1 MDAGGRGHPLR
12 GRSTVTGELSAPSA
26 GDPLQE
32 APALGKGPTMPI
44 DRASHA
50 LLLRNGEG
58 YGSRGELWPMEP
70 VPGAEEKL
78 PGRGQGASGEQEY
91 MASTAPKAIFI
102 SHILGD
108 SFWPVVEGYN
118 RWTSPQITVRG
129 GGSSERTQLWAPD
142 PQRSWGRPT
151 TLPPSRDGGTWG
163 GREPVAPWQC
173 GSQQRPPSW
182 TTRPYLPTAAWHPG
196 SCFEGPS
203 DRNPCPWGE
212 QGSLSSSGVIATFWQ
227 APHLGYRL
235 TYSLCHHPYPL

>member
-1 MDAGGRGHPLR
+1 M
-12 GRSTVTGELSAPSA
+12 
-26 GDPLQE
+26 
-32 APALGKGPTMPI
+32 
-44 DRASHA
+44 A

-58 YGSRGELWPMEP
+58 YSSRGELWPMEP

-108 SFWPVVEGYN
+108 SFWPVAEGCN

-129 GGSSERTQLWAPD
+129 GSPSERTQLWTPD

-151 TLPPSRDGGTWG
+151 TPPPSRDGGTWG
-163 GREPVAPWQC
+163 V
-173 GSQQRPPSW
+173 GSLWPLGNVEVNRG
-182 TTRPYLPTAAWHPG
+182 LHPG
-196 SCFEGPS
+196 PPGPIRQPLPGTLGS
-203 DRNPCPWGE
+203 ASRGQATGTHVPWGE

-235 TYSLCHHPYPL
+235 TYSFCHHPHPL